1 MPLTWNKR
9 LLPELLARL
18 GPAVEELGL
27 RVEAEA
33 KRELQPGHGVETGT
47 LRRSIHAAAP
57 SYDFAG
63 DDVEPS
69 DASPERGGGGATA
82 ERDGDKLLV
91 AVGSGLV
98 YALAVHQGHGSF
110 GGYHYL
116 TNAVEKVRP
125 KAPAI
130 LQKHLRAG

>member
-1 MPLTWNKR
+1 MARR
-9 LLPELLARL
+9 LAAAAGEI
-18 GPAVEELGL
+18 GL

-47 LRRSIHAAAP
+47 LRRSIHAAEPGYA
-57 SYDFAG
+57 FAG
-63 DDVEPS
+63 DDVAPS
-69 DASPERGGGGATA
+69 DSSPERGGGEVAG
-82 ERDGDKLLV
+82 ERDGDKIMV

-110 GGYHYL
+110 EGYHYL

-125 KAPAI
+125 KADAI
-130 LQKHLRAG
+130 VRKHMAG